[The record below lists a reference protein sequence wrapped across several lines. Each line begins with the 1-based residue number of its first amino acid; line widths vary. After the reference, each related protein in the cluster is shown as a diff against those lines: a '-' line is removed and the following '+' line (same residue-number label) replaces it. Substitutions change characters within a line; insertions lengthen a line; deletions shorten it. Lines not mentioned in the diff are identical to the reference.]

1 MADIKELKKLV
12 AFMRKT
18 GVTEYKS
25 GEIEL
30 KLSPEAPQKRTYNKK
45 INVSEQIDVIPTDEP
60 TREEL
65 LFWSAGGAEQP
76 TEEN

>member
-18 GVTEYKS
+18 GVIEYKS

-30 KLSPEAPQKRTYNKK
+30 KLSPEAPTKRKYNKK
-45 INVSEQIDVIPTDEP
+45 QDVSDQVNDVESDSPTTED
-60 TREEL
+60 L
-65 LFWSAGGAEQP
+65 LFYSAGGFSAEDQ
-76 TEEN
+76 

>member
-18 GVTEYKS
+18 GVIEYKS

-30 KLSPEAPQKRTYNKK
+30 KLSPEAPSKRTYTKK
-45 INVSEQIDVIPTDEP
+45 DVSEQVNEIDSDGPTQD
-60 TREEL
+60 EL
-65 LFWSAGGAEQP
+65 LFWSAGATPP
-76 TEEN
+76 TESN